1 MHDLRHTAIS
11 HWIAAGLDVVTVQRR
26 AGHARP
32 SITLDLYSHEFADAQ
47 RSAETRATLRAVS
60 TLGIR
65 PHSDHTGDQ

>member
-32 SITLDLYSHEFADAQ
+32 SITLDLYSHEFAEAQ
-47 RSAETRATLRAVS
+47 RSAETRARLRAVS

-65 PHSDHTGDQ
+65 PFSDQAVDS